1 MDGSRV
7 RLGLVGGSGPR
18 PNRKVCSRP
27 HWIDTGLDLHS
38 IGSDRQII
46 ITNITT
52 VTNITTIITN
62 ITTTIAIDIDAHGV

>member
-1 MDGSRV
+1 VDGSRV

-46 ITNITT
+46 IITTTNITIIAT
-52 VTNITTIITN
+52 IAINTIIT
-62 ITTTIAIDIDAHGV
+62 IDIDAHGD